1 MRQRC
6 CWRLCKWRIEWGRK
20 VEKEM
25 IEGKLSLLK
34 MAQFHFILALSC
46 RASSTSLLLVL
57 LFSVC
62 MRTFGIFHIG
72 LKFNELV
79 FISLPHIH
87 EWMNFYF
94 LKSIF
99 LSMLT
104 LDSQKGQIFHT
115 QELFFPFSQIFF
127 PNSSFFLCVYF
138 DK

>member
-1 MRQRC
+1 MLLEIVQVEDWMGTQSGEGNDR
-6 CWRLCKWRIEWGRK
+6 RK
-20 VEKEM
+20 NVSTENDT
-25 IEGKLSLLK
+25 ISFHLSALL
-34 MAQFHFILALSC
+34 S
-46 RASSTSLLLVL
+46 RASSSLLLVL
-57 LFSVC
+57 LFSIC
-62 MRTFGIFHIG
+62 MRTFWIFHIG

-115 QELFFPFSQIFF
+115 QELF
-127 PNSSFFLCVYF
+127 SF
-138 DK
+138 